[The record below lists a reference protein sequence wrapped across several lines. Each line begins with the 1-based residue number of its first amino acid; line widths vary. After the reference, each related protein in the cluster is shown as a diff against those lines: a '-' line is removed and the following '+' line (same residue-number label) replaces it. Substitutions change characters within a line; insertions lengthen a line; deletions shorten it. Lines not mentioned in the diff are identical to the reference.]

1 MKKNNTTLLLLGA
14 VVIGGAIYFAT
25 RNNAP
30 TFTPPPNSGYNATTL
45 PNGQPA
51 WVNTTGTVLNAAGQ
65 ILGSITQVLAAINA
79 GQTPQPQGASVGA
92 CGCQSQP
99 VRRLVY
105 NQNSLGP
112 LVL

>member
-1 MKKNNTTLLLLGA
+1 MKKDNTTLLLLGA

-25 RNNAP
+25 RNNTP
-30 TFTPPPNSGYNATTL
+30 TFTPPPNSGYSQTTL

-51 WVNTTGTVLNAAGQ
+51 WINTAGTVLNVLGQ
-65 ILGSITQVLAAINA
+65 TLGSITQVMNAINA

-92 CGCQSQP
+92 CGCHTMP
-99 VRRLVY
+99 VRQHGY
-105 NQNSLGP
+105 SQNFYGP

>member
-1 MKKNNTTLLLLGA
+1 MKKDNTAIFLLGA

-25 RNNAP
+25 RNSAP

-79 GQTPQPQGASVGA
+79 GQTPKPQEASVGA
-92 CGCQSQP
+92 CGCHTMP
-99 VRRLVY
+99 VRQYGY
-105 NQNSLGP
+105 NQNFSGP